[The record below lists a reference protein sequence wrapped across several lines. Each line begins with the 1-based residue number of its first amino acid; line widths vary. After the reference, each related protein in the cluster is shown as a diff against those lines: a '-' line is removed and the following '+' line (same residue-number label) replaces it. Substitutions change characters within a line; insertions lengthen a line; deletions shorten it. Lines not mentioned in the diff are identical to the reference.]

1 MGVTVSCRGEKE
13 QNDVFLLSFY
23 KKTVRNACIYQL
35 IYLLLHPR
43 EKVSV
48 VQTLMRAYQHLSDCF
63 GTYLRIA
70 L

>member
-1 MGVTVSCRGEKE
+1 MAVSCNRDKV
-13 QNDVFLLSFY
+13 QNDVIFTIFLY
-23 KKTVRNACIYQL
+23 KTVRNACIYQL

>member
-1 MGVTVSCRGEKE
+1 MAVSCSRDKV
-13 QNDVFLLSFY
+13 QNDVIFTIFLY
-23 KKTVRNACIYQL
+23 KTVRNACVYQL

-63 GTYLRIA
+63 DTYLRIA

>member
-1 MGVTVSCRGEKE
+1 MAVSCSRDKV
-13 QNDVFLLSFY
+13 QNDVIFTIFLY
-23 KKTVRNACIYQL
+23 KTVRNACVYQL

-43 EKVSV
+43 EKVCV